1 MSALAVAL
9 ITFVCVFGGALAGML
24 LRRVASESHLSEES
38 KDIVKLVTGLIATL
52 SALVLGLLIASA
64 KSSFDSINEGFRETA
79 AKIIL
84 VDRTLAQYG
93 PDASDARTAV
103 RNAYAARIDR
113 LFPPDGHPIVGS
125 SALGGGPPLAEAVA
139 PRIQALSPTTDV
151 QRTLQSRALQLTY
164 EIAQARWNAF
174 EQSDTKTPPMFVAVL
189 MFWLAAMF
197 AGFGLFA
204 PRNRITMTALVIGAL
219 SVATA
224 IFLIEEMNDPLGGVI
239 AISSVP
245 MRNALAIIGK

>member
-1 MSALAVAL
+1 MSAWAVAS
-9 ITFVCVFGGALAGML
+9 ITFVCVFGGALAGMW
-24 LRRVASESHLSEES
+24 LRSVLSESHLSEAS

-64 KSSFDSINEGFRETA
+64 KSSFDSVNESFKETA

-93 PDASDARTAV
+93 PDASDVRKTVRT
-103 RNAYAARIDR
+103 AYAARINR
-113 LFPPDGHPIVGS
+113 LFPQDGRRLAGS
-125 SALGGGPPLAEAVA
+125 DAVSGGPPLAEGVEQ
-139 PRIQALSPTTDV
+139 RIQALAPNTDV
-151 QRTLQSRALQLTY
+151 QRAILSRALQLTY
-164 EIAQARWNAF
+164 EIAQARWDAF
-174 EQSDTKTPPMFVAVL
+174 EESGTRTPPMFVAVL
-189 MFWLAAMF
+189 VFWLTSMF

-204 PRNRITMTALVIGAL
+204 PRNTITMTALVIGAL

-239 AISSVP
+239 AISSTP